1 MKLIIA
7 FLFTTLFFI
16 SAFSQQKMVYG
27 IFKQIHGFPKDLP
40 RPKMDTLEFPLI
52 IGRQHLVLK
61 HFKKAKLI
69 NDNGTYSGTWKFL
82 KGTVELTFV
91 IDSQQQTL
99 QLQIAE
105 TEKNTY
111 LLDPNNKFCNFRK
124 RNKRPKFNDKIT
136 DGPYA
141 GKRII

>member
-1 MKLIIA
+1 MKLIIT
-7 FLFTTLFFI
+7 FLFTTLFVI

-27 IFKQIHGFPKDLP
+27 TFKRIHSFPKDLP
-40 RPKMDTLEFPLI
+40 RPKTDTLEFPI
-52 IGRQHLVLK
+52 FIGQQYLVLK
-61 HFKKAKLI
+61 HFEKAQLI
-69 NDNGTYSGTWKFL
+69 NDDGTYSGTWKFL
-82 KGTVELTFV
+82 NGTVELTFL
-91 IDSQQQTL
+91 IDSKQQTL
-99 QLQIAE
+99 LLQIAE

-124 RNKRPKFNDKIT
+124 RNKRPKFSDKLT